1 MSRQIYTVLRIFRC
15 RAILSVAMGKKV
27 KVVRLVDVDDLAEMG
42 RLGGKAT
49 AATRTP
55 EERKSAAKRAVEARW
70 DRYYA
75 EHPEKRKTART
86 AASRNKTKK

>member
-1 MSRQIYTVLRIFRC
+1 
-15 RAILSVAMGKKV
+15 MGKKV

-49 AATRTP
+49 AAARTP
-55 EERKSAAKRAVEARW
+55 EERRSAAKKAVEARW
-70 DRYYA
+70 DAYYA

-86 AASRNKTKK
+86 AASRNKVSKRAKK